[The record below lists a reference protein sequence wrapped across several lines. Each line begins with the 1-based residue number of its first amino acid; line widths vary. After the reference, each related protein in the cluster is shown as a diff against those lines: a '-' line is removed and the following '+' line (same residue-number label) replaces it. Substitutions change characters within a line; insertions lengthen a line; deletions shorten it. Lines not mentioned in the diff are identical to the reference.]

1 MAKIRGPFLFAHKKT
16 GKKQLS
22 TYPSYFQKMCI
33 TQKLKISRLCYFT
46 KMWRF
51 LILDVEKQ
59 VRPGE

>member
-33 TQKLKISRLCYFT
+33 TQKFKISRVCYFGSV
-46 KMWRF
+46 
-51 LILDVEKQ
+51 LHVY
-59 VRPGE
+59 